1 MVQCFL
7 CKRNQPFVEKG
18 IPLNGF
24 LKKLSPKFKTNSF
37 RFVSLAYRYGI
48 HLAQALTKTVIER
61 GYTPFV
67 VIRPEN
73 DASRNL
79 YTKLG
84 FVKAFETCRVTLN
97 PEGKAAAIKPN
108 GGLLLARLAQ
118 NGDDAQLDE
127 GIEDGAEQ
135 VTAKKSAATK
145 QVAKDEGIDDE
156 DGKVG

>member
-1 MVQCFL
+1 M
-7 CKRNQPFVEKG
+7 
-18 IPLNGF
+18 
-24 LKKLSPKFKTNSF
+24 
-37 RFVSLAYRYGI
+37 
-48 HLAQALTKTVIER
+48 
-61 GYTPFV
+61 
-67 VIRPEN
+67 IRPEN

-84 FVKAFETCRVTLN
+84 FVKAFGTCRVTLN
-97 PEGKAAAIKPN
+97 PEGKAAAIKAN
-108 GGLLLARLAQ
+108 GDLLVRSAQ

-135 VTAKKSAATK
+135 VTAKKLDATK

>member
-1 MVQCFL
+1 MVTF
-7 CKRNQPFVEKG
+7 F
-18 IPLNGF
+18 
-24 LKKLSPKFKTNSF
+24 
-37 RFVSLAYRYGI
+37 RYGI

-84 FVKAFETCRVTLN
+84 FVKAFGTCRVTLN
-97 PEGKAAAIKPN
+97 PEGKASAIK
-108 GGLLLARLAQ
+108 A
-118 NGDDAQLDE
+118 NGDLFERSVENGNYNNNNNSAQVDDE
-127 GIEDGAEQ
+127 GIDDSCSEQ
-135 VTAKKSAATK
+135 HVTAKKSIKNKNIAND
-145 QVAKDEGIDDE
+145 DEGIDDE